1 MIESVF
7 LILGLSSGAILTWV
21 IAKSIYASK
30 FHQLEELEQKATL
43 LEVTER
49 ALNDI
54 TKDKSFEEKRVIEQQ
69 RLVLKLELE
78 IKEEREKNTKLESK
92 IAKAEEIFKNQN
104 EKIATQ
110 KEEMESLT
118 KKLQA
123 DFENIASRLL
133 EEKSQ
138 KFTEQNRTNLD
149 IILNPLKDR
158 IKEFEE
164 KVDKTYKAESGE
176 RISLKTE
183 IKQLMEM
190 NLNLQK
196 EANNL
201 TTALKGDNKK
211 QGNWGEIILERVLE
225 MSGLQKDREYRTQ
238 YTATGNDGNT
248 LRPDV
253 VVMLPDNKHIIID
266 SKVSLIAYDSWSS
279 AETEQDRSKYIKQ
292 HVDSVRNHIKQL
304 GDKNYQA
311 AQGFN
316 SPDMV
321 LLFMPIEPAFAAAMQ
336 HDQDIY
342 TFAWERKI
350 VIVSPSTLLATLRT
364 VSSLWQQDR
373 QVKNALEIARQG
385 GELYDKF
392 VGFVES
398 LEKVGKSIDV
408 AHINYNEAYKKLS
421 TGSGNLVNR
430 TQKLQELGAKTTKQ
444 LSANLLKEESE
455 EI

>member
-1 MIESVF
+1 MIELLF
-7 LILGLSSGAILTWV
+7 LIVGTACGFAIAWYLS
-21 IAKSIYASK
+21 KSIQAGNLSRIA
-30 FHQLEELEQKATL
+30 ELEQRSVSLAET
-43 LEVTER
+43 TQ
-49 ALNDI
+49 ALNSI
-54 TKDKSFEEKRVIEQQ
+54 TTEKRVAESRLFDQQ
-69 RLVLKLELE
+69 DQLKTIDNEL
-78 IKEEREKNTKLESK
+78 KGEREKSIVLQEKLAK
-92 IAKAEEIFKNQN
+92 IEETYKHQK
-104 EKIATQ
+104 EKIETQ
-110 KEEMESLT
+110 KEELEGLT

-133 EEKSQ
+133 DEKSQ

-149 IILNPLKDR
+149 IILSPLKDR

-176 RISLKTE
+176 RISLKVE
-183 IKQLMEM
+183 IRQLMEM

-201 TTALKGDNKK
+201 TSALKGDNKK
-211 QGNWGEIILERVLE
+211 QGNWGEIVLERVLE

-238 YTATGNDGNT
+238 YTIVGIDGNT

-253 VVMLPDNKHIIID
+253 VVMLPDSKHIIID
-266 SKVSLIAYDSWSS
+266 SKVSLNAYDAWSS
-279 AETEQDRSKYIKQ
+279 ADSNEDRSKYIKM
-292 HVDSVRNHIKQL
+292 HIDSVRNHIKQL

-336 HDQDIY
+336 HDQEIY
-342 TFAWERKI
+342 TYAWERKI

-392 VGFVES
+392 VGFIES
-398 LEKVGKSIDV
+398 LEKVGKSIDN
-408 AHINYNEAYKKLS
+408 AHENYNEAYKKLS
-421 TGSGNLVNR
+421 TGTGNLVNR
-430 TQKLQELGAKTTKQ
+430 TRKLQELGAKTTKQ
-444 LSANLLKEESE
+444 LSSNLSKEGTE
-455 EI
+455 EK

>member
-1 MIESVF
+1 MIELFF
-7 LILGLSSGAILTWV
+7 LIVGTACGFAIAWYLS
-21 IAKSIYASK
+21 KSIQAGNLSRIA
-30 FHQLEELEQKATL
+30 ELEQKSVSLAET
-43 LEVTER
+43 TQ
-49 ALNDI
+49 ALNSI
-54 TKDKSFEEKRVIEQQ
+54 TTEKRVAESRLFDQQ
-69 RLVLKLELE
+69 DQLKTSDNEL
-78 IKEEREKNTKLESK
+78 KGEREKSIALQEKLAK
-92 IAKAEEIFKNQN
+92 IEETYKHQK
-104 EKIATQ
+104 EKIETQ
-110 KEEMESLT
+110 KEELEGLT

-133 EEKSQ
+133 DEKSQ

-201 TTALKGDNKK
+201 TSALKGDNKK

-225 MSGLQKDREYRTQ
+225 MSGLQKDREYKTQ
-238 YTATGNDGNT
+238 YTIVGNEGNL

-266 SKVSLIAYDSWSS
+266 SKVSLNAYDAWSS
-279 AETEQDRSKYIKQ
+279 SDSEEDRSKYIKM
-292 HVDSVRNHIKQL
+292 HIDSVRNHIKQL

-336 HDQDIY
+336 HDQEIY
-342 TFAWERKI
+342 TYAWERKI

-398 LEKVGKSIDV
+398 LEKVGKSIDN
-408 AHINYNEAYKKLS
+408 ATENYNEAYKKLS
-421 TGSGNLVNR
+421 TGTGNLVNR
-430 TQKLQELGAKTTKQ
+430 TRKLQELGAKTTKQ
-444 LSANLLKEESE
+444 LSSNLSKEGTE
-455 EI
+455 EK

>member
-1 MIESVF
+1 MIELVF
-7 LILGLSSGAILTWV
+7 LIVSTACGFAIAWYLSKSNQAINLRR
-21 IAKSIYASK
+21 IA
-30 FHQLEELEQKATL
+30 ELEHKSASLAETTQ
-43 LEVTER
+43 
-49 ALNDI
+49 ALNSI
-54 TKDKSFEEKRVIEQQ
+54 TTEKRVAESRLFDQQ
-69 RLVLKLELE
+69 DQLKTIDNEL
-78 IKEEREKNTKLESK
+78 KGEREKSIALQEKVAK
-92 IAKAEEIFKNQN
+92 IEETYKHQK
-104 EKIATQ
+104 EKIETQ
-110 KEEMESLT
+110 KEELESLT
-118 KKLQA
+118 KKLQI

-201 TTALKGDNKK
+201 TSALKGDNKK

-225 MSGLQKDREYRTQ
+225 MSGLQKDREYKTQ
-238 YTATGNDGNT
+238 YTIAGNEGNI

-266 SKVSLIAYDSWSS
+266 SKVSLNAYDAWSS
-279 AETEQDRSKYIKQ
+279 SDLEEDRSKHIKM
-292 HVDSVRNHIKQL
+292 HIDSVRNHIKQL

-311 AQGFN
+311 SQGFN

-342 TFAWERKI
+342 AFAWEKKI

-392 VGFVES
+392 VGFIES
-398 LEKVGKSIDV
+398 IEKVGKSIDN
-408 AHINYNEAYKKLS
+408 ATENYNEAYKKLS
-421 TGSGNLVNR
+421 TGTGNLVNR
-430 TQKLQELGAKTTKQ
+430 ARKLQELGAKTTKQ
-444 LSANLLKEESE
+444 LNPKLSKDDIEEK
-455 EI
+455 